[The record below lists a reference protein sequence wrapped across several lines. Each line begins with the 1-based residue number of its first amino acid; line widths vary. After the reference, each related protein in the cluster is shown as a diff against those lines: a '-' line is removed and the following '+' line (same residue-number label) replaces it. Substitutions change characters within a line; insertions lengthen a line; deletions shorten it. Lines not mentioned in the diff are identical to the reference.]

1 MSRSRLPPLNA
12 IKAFEAAARLG
23 SFTRAAEELNVT
35 HGAVSRQIRLLEDW
49 LGARLFLRTSRN
61 AVPTQAGTELLAE
74 AGPALDRLA
83 AVSRRMQNRA
93 RARGL
98 LHVSALPTFAM
109 RWLIPRL
116 PDFQREH
123 PNLELRI
130 VTASTPAEQFG
141 MDVDAVISGPSRK
154 PGWVGKRFLGE
165 ARLPVLSPDLMKKCP
180 LRTPADLERHT
191 LLHAATLREAWPRW
205 LAAAHVPDLTPAR
218 DQVFEHFYFA
228 IQAALEGLGVVMGPL
243 ALISD
248 ELRAGRLVTPI
259 SEPALRTRGYFV
271 YTPEAISDAPAVAAL
286 RKWLVAAGSLAETE
300 FPIYLSAKQ
309 SKQEFSPA
317 GR

>member
-1 MSRSRLPPLNA
+1 MNA

-49 LGARLFLRTSRN
+49 LGVRLFLRTSRN

-83 AVSRRMQNRA
+83 VVSRQMQNRA

-116 PDFQREH
+116 PDFQRDH
-123 PNLELRI
+123 PGLELRI
-130 VTASTPAEQFG
+130 VTASTPAEQFR
-141 MDVDAVISGPSRK
+141 MDVDAVISGPSRQ
-154 PGWVGKRFLGE
+154 PGWVGTRFLGE
-165 ARLPVLSPDLMKKCP
+165 VRLPVLSPDLMRKCP
-180 LRTPADLERHT
+180 LRAPADLERHT

-205 LAAAHVPDLTPAR
+205 MAAADVPDLTPAR

-243 ALISD
+243 ALISE
-248 ELRAGRLVTPI
+248 ELRAGRLAPI
-259 SEPALRTRGYFV
+259 KEPALRTRGYFV
-271 YTPEAISDAPAVAAL
+271 YALEASSDSPAVATL
-286 RKWLVAAGSLAETE
+286 RKWLVAAGIAPNRRSM
-300 FPIYLSAKQ
+300 
-309 SKQEFSPA
+309 PA
-317 GR
+317 RNAQPLQGWNSRERRAPQPPDGR

>member
-49 LGARLFLRTSRN
+49 LSVRLFLRTSRN

-74 AGPALDRLA
+74 AGPILDRLA

-116 PDFQREH
+116 PDFQRDH
-123 PNLELRI
+123 PGLELRI

-141 MDVDAVISGPSRK
+141 MDVDAVISGPSRQ
-154 PGWVGKRFLGE
+154 PGWVGNRFLGE
-165 ARLPVLSPDLMKKCP
+165 ARLPVLSPDLLRACP
-180 LRTPADLERHT
+180 LRTPADLEQHT
-191 LLHAATLREAWPRW
+191 LLHAATLRDAWPRW
-205 LAAAHVPDLTPAR
+205 LAAANIPSLKPAR
-218 DQVFEHFYFA
+218 EQVFEHFYFA
-228 IQAALEGLGVVMGPL
+228 IQATLEGLGVLIGPV
-243 ALISD
+243 ALIGG
-248 ELRAGRLVTPI
+248 ELGAGRLVAPI
-259 SEPALRTRGYFV
+259 AEPVLKARGYFI
-271 YTPEAISDAPAVAAL
+271 YAPEVSSDAPAVAAL
-286 RKWLVAAGSLAETE
+286 RKWLVAAGGLAETE
-300 FPIYLSAKQ
+300 FATYLSANR
-309 SKQEFSPA
+309 S
-317 GR
+317 